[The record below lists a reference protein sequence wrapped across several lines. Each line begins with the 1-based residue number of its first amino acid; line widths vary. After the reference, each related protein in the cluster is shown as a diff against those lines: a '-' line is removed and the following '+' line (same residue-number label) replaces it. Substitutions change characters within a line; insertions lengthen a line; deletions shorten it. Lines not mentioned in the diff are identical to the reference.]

1 MEGPANLRSSTI
13 PLTNG
18 EKKAFIILIIVFHV
32 VGLIG
37 FAIPG
42 LYTLFV
48 DMVPFHLLL
57 MLVFVA
63 GSHRPANG
71 SFFLFVGIIFI
82 AGYGIEWIGVHSEFI
97 FGKYSYG
104 PALGTQLDSIPLCIG
119 VNWFLLIYSTGVFM
133 KIRRVR
139 NMLTRILT
147 GAFILVLL
155 DFFIEPVAIRLNY
168 WHWANDTIPYRNYL
182 GWFFVSAVL
191 LFVFEKFQFK
201 KQSIVA
207 PIFLVTQFVFFF
219 ILRLMFLLF

>member
-1 MEGPANLRSSTI
+1 LRTSTI
-13 PLTNG
+13 PLSKG
-18 EKKAFIILIIVFHV
+18 EQKVFVILIIVFHV

-42 LYTLFV
+42 VNTLFV

-71 SFFLFVGIIFI
+71 SFLLFVGIIFL
-82 AGYGIEWIGVHSEFI
+82 AGFSLEWIGVNSGWI
-97 FGKYSYG
+97 FGKYAYG
-104 PALGTQLDSIPLCIG
+104 PALGIQVADIPLCIG

-133 KIRRVR
+133 KISRVR
-139 NMLTRILT
+139 NMMTRVLT

-155 DFFIEPVAIRLNY
+155 DFFIEPIAVQLNY
-168 WHWANDTIPYRNYL
+168 WHWANNTIPFRNYI
-182 GWFFVSAVL
+182 GWFFVSAIL

-207 PIFLVTQFVFFF
+207 PVFLATQFVFFI
-219 ILRLMFLLF
+219 ILRLIFLLL